1 VDLTSVA
8 LLYDD
13 PRVLE
18 RAEVL
23 HNGLPGDWESDG
35 NPRCGRWAHRQVLEQ
50 VPARRIRE
58 SDEDRL
64 IHVQLNSCT

>member
-1 VDLTSVA
+1 VNLTPVA
-8 LLYDD
+8 LFYDH

-23 HNGLPGDWESDG
+23 YNGLPGDWESNG
-35 NPRCGRWAHRQVLEQ
+35 NPRRGRWAHRQALEQ
-50 VPARRIRE
+50 VPARWIRE
-58 SDEDRL
+58 SDEHRI